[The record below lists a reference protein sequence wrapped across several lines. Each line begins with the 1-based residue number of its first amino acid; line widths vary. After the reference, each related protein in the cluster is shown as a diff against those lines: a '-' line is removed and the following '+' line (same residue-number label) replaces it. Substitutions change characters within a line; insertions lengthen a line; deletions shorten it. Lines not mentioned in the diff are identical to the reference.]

1 MVCIAMDLSIIFVL
15 LTGLGLGLG
24 HSLDPDHVVAVST
37 LLCNNKSLRKSITSA
52 TIWGVGHSAVLLVI
66 GLLVLTL
73 SVVIPQDILKL
84 FDCAAGILLIIL
96 GLFVVRPLIAERI
109 GPPKITTYE
118 HAHSHSHPHSHSH
131 THEHDHENEHSHT
144 HLHKSA
150 ITGAVQ
156 GLGGSAALMLVTVS
170 TVNSVMIGAAFIFLF
185 GVGVILGMVGI
196 ACLVGSVIAYT
207 ASNLEKVHKLIKALT
222 GSASIVFGIVIIVY
236 ALI

>member
-1 MVCIAMDLSIIFVL
+1 MDLSIIFIL

-37 LLCNNKSLRKSITSA
+37 LVCNNKSLRKSITSA
-52 TIWGVGHSAVLLVI
+52 TVWGIGHSAVLLVI

-73 SVVIPQDILKL
+73 SVVIPQTVLKL
-84 FDCAAGILLIIL
+84 FDCAAGVLLIIL
-96 GLFVVRPLIAERI
+96 GVMVVRPLIAE
-109 GPPKITTYE
+109 KINPHQGTEYG
-118 HAHSHSHPHSHSH
+118 HKHSHTHPHSH
-131 THEHDHENEHSHT
+131 THEHDNEHEHSHT

-150 ITGAVQ
+150 FTGALQ
-156 GLGGSAALMLVTVS
+156 GLGGSAALMLVTLS
-170 TVNSVMIGAAFIFLF
+170 TVNSVMIGTAFIFLF
-185 GVGVILGMVGI
+185 GFGVILGMVGV

-236 ALI
+236 ALV

>member
-1 MVCIAMDLSIIFVL
+1 MDLSIIFIL

-37 LLCNNKSLRKSITSA
+37 LVCNNKSLRKSITSA
-52 TIWGVGHSAVLLVI
+52 TIWGIGHSAVLLVI

-73 SVVIPQDILKL
+73 RVVIPQTILKL
-84 FDCAAGILLIIL
+84 FDCAAGVLLIIL
-96 GLFVVRPLIAERI
+96 GIFVVKPLIAKRI
-109 GPPKITTYE
+109 SPPKITTYE
-118 HAHSHSHPHSHSH
+118 HSHFHSHPHSH
-131 THEHDHENEHSHT
+131 THEHDYENEHSRT

-170 TVNSVMIGAAFIFLF
+170 TVNSVVVGTAFIVLF

-207 ASNLEKVHKLIKALT
+207 ASNLEKVHNLIKALT

-236 ALI
+236 ALV

>member
-1 MVCIAMDLSIIFVL
+1 MVCIAMDLSIIFIL

-24 HSLDPDHVVAVST
+24 HSLDPDHVVAVSA
-37 LLCNNKSLRKSITSA
+37 LVCNNKSLRKSITSA
-52 TIWGVGHSAVLLVI
+52 TVWGIGHSVVLLVI

-73 SVVIPQDILKL
+73 SVVIPQTVLKL
-84 FDCAAGILLIIL
+84 FDCAAGVLLIIL
-96 GLFVVRPLIAERI
+96 GVIVVRPLISERI
-109 GPPKITTYE
+109 SHHQGTTHE
-118 HAHSHSHPHSHSH
+118 HTHSHPHPHSH
-131 THEHDHENEHSHT
+131 THEHDHEHEHSHT

-150 ITGAVQ
+150 VTGALQ
-156 GLGGSAALMLVTVS
+156 GLGGSAALMLVTLS
-170 TVNSVMIGAAFIFLF
+170 TVNSVMIGTAFIFLF

-222 GSASIVFGIVIIVY
+222 GSASIVFGIVILVY

>member
-1 MVCIAMDLSIIFVL
+1 MDLSIIFIL

-37 LLCNNKSLRKSITSA
+37 LVCNNKSLRKSIASA
-52 TIWGVGHSAVLLVI
+52 TIWGIGHSVVLLVI
-66 GLLVLTL
+66 GLLLLTL
-73 SVVIPQDILKL
+73 NVVIPQAILKL
-84 FDCAAGILLIIL
+84 FDCAAGVLLIIL
-96 GLFVVRPLIAERI
+96 GVFVVKSLIAKKI
-109 GPPKITTYE
+109 SFPKTSNYG
-118 HAHSHSHPHSHSH
+118 HSHSHSHSHPHSP
-131 THEHDHENEHSHT
+131 THEHVHENEHSHT

-156 GLGGSAALMLVTVS
+156 GLGGSAALMVLTVS
-170 TVNSVMIGAAFIFLF
+170 TVNSVMIGTAFIILF
-185 GVGVILGMVGI
+185 GVGLILGMVGI

-236 ALI
+236 ALV

>member
-1 MVCIAMDLSIIFVL
+1 MVCITMDLSIIFIL
-15 LTGLGLGLG
+15 LTGLGLGFA

-52 TIWGVGHSAVLLVI
+52 TIWGISHSAVLFII

-73 SVVIPQDILKL
+73 SVVIPQSILKL

-96 GLFVVRPLIAERI
+96 GALVLRPLIIERI
-109 GPPKITTYE
+109 SPHKIVGPE
-118 HAHSHSHPHSHSH
+118 HIHFHSHSHSTDHNHSH
-131 THEHDHENEHSHT
+131 DHGHAQ
-144 HLHKSA
+144 LQKSA
-150 ITGAVQ
+150 VTGALQ

-170 TVNSVMIGAAFIFLF
+170 TVNSVLMGSIFIFLF

-196 ACLVGSVIAYT
+196 ACLVGSVMAYT
-207 ASNLEKVHKLIKALT
+207 ALNLGKVHKIIKAVT
-222 GSASIVFGIVIIVY
+222 GSASIVFGIVIIIY